1 MITTV
6 DTLMN
11 RWCERGALKPLQI
24 LLRAYPGPLW
34 HAYHRMELLECLET
48 LNGSE
53 DELPPEER
61 SMLSDSLDLLRG
73 RFAARASIQTDPET
87 ACG

>member
-1 MITTV
+1 MTV
-6 DTLMN
+6 DSLMN
-11 RWCERGALKPLQI
+11 RWCARGAVKPLQI

-34 HAYHRMELLECLET
+34 HAYHRKELLECLET

-53 DELPPEER
+53 DELLPDER

-73 RFAARASIQTDPET
+73 PMGVDRNTET
-87 ACG
+87 ACE